1 MDSTQDTGTPN
12 SLQTVLRIIPM
23 PADLAISGQISA
35 GWLLSRLDQ
44 AGAVLPCGAFAA
56 PAMLS
61 QLGPITILSTP
72 RLGNCVTFRARLLGA
87 GPHSAE
93 VDVEAVSE
101 RRGDSAKVAVL
112 RARLT
117 YVPAPPEEAGSF
129 FSMPFNHS

>member
-1 MDSTQDTGTPN
+1 MINTQDTGPCEG
-12 SLQTVLRIIPM
+12 LQTVLRIIPM

-61 QLGPITILSTP
+61 HLGPITILNTP
-72 RLGNCVTFRARLLGA
+72 RLGDCVTFRARLLSVGTL
-87 GPHSAE
+87 SAE
-93 VDVEAVSE
+93 VDVQAVSE
-101 RRGDSAKVAVL
+101 RRGDSEEAPVL

-129 FSMPFNHS
+129 FSMPFNQN

>member
-1 MDSTQDTGTPN
+1 MINTQDIN
-12 SLQTVLRIIPM
+12 SSDGPQTVLRIIPM

-61 QLGPITILSTP
+61 QLGPITILNTP
-72 RLGNCVTFRARLLGA
+72 RLGDCVTFRARLLSA
-87 GPHSAE
+87 GTLSAE
-93 VDVEAVSE
+93 VEIEAVSE
-101 RRGDSAKVAVL
+101 RRGDSEVAPVL

-117 YVPAPPEEAGSF
+117 YVPAPPEEAGGF
-129 FSMPFNHS
+129 FSMPFNQN

>member
-1 MDSTQDTGTPN
+1 MDGTQDTGAPN

-61 QLGPITILSTP
+61 Q
-72 RLGNCVTFRARLLGA
+72 
-87 GPHSAE
+87 
-93 VDVEAVSE
+93 
-101 RRGDSAKVAVL
+101 
-112 RARLT
+112 
-117 YVPAPPEEAGSF
+117 Y
-129 FSMPFNHS
+129 PFHGE